1 MKLLAALLVFACAC
15 AAPGTPTANTRPN
28 IVLIL
33 ADDVG
38 VEAFGCYGGTSYS
51 TPRLDALA
59 AGGVRFDHAYSQPLC
74 TPSRVKLLTGKGN
87 LRNYTH
93 FSILD
98 PGERTFADMAQEAGY
113 ATGVFGKWQL
123 FGAEH
128 YKEWAGRGTHPSD
141 AGFDRWALWQVETLG
156 SRYWDPRIDVDGE
169 LRDFPGR
176 FGTDVFCD
184 ELLEFAAASANEPFL
199 AYFPMALPHSPFV
212 RTPDS
217 GKRELTK
224 QERFADMV
232 AYMDAAVGRIE
243 DGLAELGVLEN
254 TLLLFVG
261 DNGTDRAI
269 RSMQNGREI
278 KGGKAHSTD
287 AGTHVPMIISRP
299 GTIAPGTCDDLVDLS
314 DFWPTL
320 SEAIGV
326 SIEDGLDGRSF
337 LPQLLGEPGDPRDV
351 LTMYSN
357 PRPPGTKRNPRVR
370 FARDKRYKLYD
381 DGRFFDTQAD
391 PDEARPL
398 EHGQVTRVLREV
410 RAGLQRA
417 LDAMP
422 SEPAHLLP

>member
-1 MKLLAALLVFACAC
+1 MKLLAAALLVSCAC
-15 AAPGTPTANTRPN
+15 AAPGTPAASTRPN

-38 VEAFGCYGGTSYS
+38 VEAFGSYGGTSYS

-98 PGERTFADMAQEAGY
+98 PRERTFADMAREAGY

-128 YKEWAGRGTHPSD
+128 YKEWAGRGTHPRD

-156 SRYWDPRIDVDGE
+156 SRYWSPRIDVDGE
-169 LRDFPGR
+169 VIDFPER

-184 ELLEFAAASANEPFL
+184 ALLEFAAQSGDQPFL
-199 AYFPMALPHSPFV
+199 AYFPMALVHSPFV
-212 RTPDS
+212 KTPDS
-217 GKRELTK
+217 VEGEQTK
-224 QERFADMV
+224 QERFADMM
-232 AYMDAAVGRIE
+232 AYMDVSVGRLE
-243 DGLAELGVLEN
+243 DGLAELGALEN
-254 TLLLFVG
+254 TLFLFVG
-261 DNGTDRAI
+261 DNGTDNAI

-278 KGGKAHSTD
+278 RGGKAYSND
-287 AGTHVPMIISRP
+287 AGTHVPMIASWP
-299 GTIAPGTCDDLVDLS
+299 GTIEPGTCDDLVDLS
-314 DFWPTL
+314 DFWPTF
-320 SEAIGV
+320 SEALGV
-326 SIEDGLDGRSF
+326 RAEDDLDGRSF
-337 LPQLLGEPGDPRDV
+337 LPQLLGKPGQPRDV
-351 LTMYSN
+351 LTLYSN

-381 DGRFFDTQAD
+381 DGRFFDTHAD
-391 PDEARPL
+391 PDEGLPL
-398 EHGQVTRVLREV
+398 EHNQVTRVLREV

>member
-1 MKLLAALLVFACAC
+1 MPENRTGRRRPHALQPPGNRTAELGVEGSAAALVRAMELH
-15 AAPGTPTANTRPN
+15 
-28 IVLIL
+28 
-33 ADDVG
+33 
-38 VEAFGCYGGTSYS
+38 
-51 TPRLDALA
+51 PR
-59 AGGVRFDHAYSQPLC
+59 R
-74 TPSRVKLLTGKGN
+74 
-87 LRNYTH
+87 
-93 FSILD
+93 
-98 PGERTFADMAQEAGY
+98 
-113 ATGVFGKWQL
+113 
-123 FGAEH
+123 
-128 YKEWAGRGTHPSD
+128 
-141 AGFDRWALWQVETLG
+141 
-156 SRYWDPRIDVDGE
+156 DVD
-169 LRDFPGR
+169 
-176 FGTDVFCD
+176 D
-184 ELLEFAAASANEPFL
+184 EEV
-199 AYFPMALPHSPFV
+199 ALKV
-212 RTPDS
+212 AQIM
-217 GKRELTK
+217 GELTK
-224 QERFADMV
+224 QERFAHMV

-320 SEAIGV
+320 AEAIGV

-391 PDEARPL
+391 PDEAHPL
-398 EHGQVTRVLREV
+398 EHGQVTRVLREM

-422 SEPAHLLP
+422 REPAHLLP

>member
-1 MKLLAALLVFACAC
+1 
-15 AAPGTPTANTRPN
+15 
-28 IVLIL
+28 
-33 ADDVG
+33 VG
-38 VEAFGCYGGTSYS
+38 VEAFGSYGGTSYS

-98 PGERTFADMAQEAGY
+98 PRERTFADMAREAGY

-128 YKEWAGRGTHPSD
+128 YKEWAGRGTHPRD

-156 SRYWDPRIDVDGE
+156 SRYWSPRIDVDGE
-169 LRDFPGR
+169 VIDFPER

-184 ELLEFAAASANEPFL
+184 ALLEFAAQSGDQPFL
-199 AYFPMALPHSPFV
+199 AYFPMALVHSPFV
-212 RTPDS
+212 KTPDS
-217 GKRELTK
+217 VEGEQTK
-224 QERFADMV
+224 QERFADMM
-232 AYMDAAVGRIE
+232 AYMDVSVGRLE
-243 DGLAELGVLEN
+243 DGLAELGALEN
-254 TLLLFVG
+254 TLFLFVG
-261 DNGTDRAI
+261 DNGTDNAI

-278 KGGKAHSTD
+278 RGGKAYSND
-287 AGTHVPMIISRP
+287 AGTHVPMIASWP
-299 GTIAPGTCDDLVDLS
+299 GTIEPGTCDDLVDLS
-314 DFWPTL
+314 DFWPTF
-320 SEAIGV
+320 SEALGV
-326 SIEDGLDGRSF
+326 RAEDDLDGRSF
-337 LPQLLGEPGDPRDV
+337 LPQLLGKPGQPRDV
-351 LTMYSN
+351 LTLYSN

-381 DGRFFDTQAD
+381 DGRFFDTHAD
-391 PDEARPL
+391 PDEGLPL
-398 EHGQVTRVLREV
+398 EHNQVTRVLREV